1 MSQPAFPFHRQ
12 WPERCPMEGHDVLF
26 DTPDRLL
33 TLLGISPEEMVQ
45 GYRQLLDHDA
55 LPQPFWRQEYDWRPG
70 IEPLS
75 GALIRVMLS
84 SNPELLQLYQAV
96 DRRSGGDGD
105 AHYLERLEQAL
116 QPQALM
122 DAWRGLGELRG
133 ELDHQLRLVQQ
144 QRLQLDEALAL
155 QQRSQRLLDHSLTLP
170 PQP

>member
-12 WPERCPMEGHDVLF
+12 WPERCPMKGHDVLF

-33 TLLGISPEEMVQ
+33 TLLLISPEEMVQ
-45 GYRQLLDHDA
+45 GYQQLLDHDA
-55 LPQPFWRQEYDWRPG
+55 QPQPFWRQEHDWRPG

-116 QPQALM
+116 QPQPLL

-155 QQRSQRLLDHSLTLP
+155 LQRSQRLLDHSVMLP

>member
-1 MSQPAFPFHRQ
+1 MSQPAFPFQRQ
-12 WPERCPMEGHDVLF
+12 WPERCPMQGHDVMF

-33 TLLGISPEEMVQ
+33 TLLLISPEEMVQ

-55 LPQPFWRQEYDWRPG
+55 QPQPFWRQEHDWRPG

-96 DRRSGGDGD
+96 DLRSGGDGD
-105 AHYLERLEQAL
+105 VHYLERLEQAL
-116 QPQALM
+116 QPQALL
-122 DAWRGLGELRG
+122 DAWRGIGELRG

-155 QQRSQRLLDHSLTLP
+155 QQRSQRLLDHSVMLP
-170 PQP
+170 P

>member
-12 WPERCPMEGHDVLF
+12 WPERCPMKGHDVLF

-33 TLLGISPEEMVQ
+33 TLLLISPEEMVQ

-55 LPQPFWRQEYDWRPG
+55 QPQPFWRQEHDWRPG

-96 DRRSGGDGD
+96 DLRSGGDGD
-105 AHYLERLEQAL
+105 VHYLERLEQAL
-116 QPQALM
+116 QPQALL
-122 DAWRGLGELRG
+122 DAWRGIGELRG
-133 ELDHQLRLVQQ
+133 ELDHQLKLVQQ

-155 QQRSQRLLDHSLTLP
+155 QQRSQRLLDHSVMLP
-170 PQP
+170 P

>member
-1 MSQPAFPFHRQ
+1 MSQPAFPFQRQ
-12 WPERCPMEGHDVLF
+12 WPERCPMQGHDVLF

-33 TLLGISPEEMVQ
+33 TLLLISPEEMVQ

-55 LPQPFWRQEYDWRPG
+55 QPQPFWRQEHDWRPG

-96 DRRSGGDGD
+96 DLRSGGDGD
-105 AHYLERLEQAL
+105 VHYLERLEQAL
-116 QPQALM
+116 QPQALL
-122 DAWRGLGELRG
+122 DAWRGIGELRG

-155 QQRSQRLLDHSLTLP
+155 QQRSQRLLDHSVMLP
-170 PQP
+170 P

>member
-1 MSQPAFPFHRQ
+1 MSQPAFPFQRQ
-12 WPERCPMEGHDVLF
+12 WPERCPMQGHDVMF

-33 TLLGISPEEMVQ
+33 TLLLISPEEMVQ

-55 LPQPFWRQEYDWRPG
+55 QPQPFWRQEHDWRPG

-96 DRRSGGDGD
+96 DLRSGGDGD
-105 AHYLERLEQAL
+105 VHYLERLEQAL
-116 QPQALM
+116 QPQALL
-122 DAWRGLGELRG
+122 DAWRGIGELRG
-133 ELDHQLRLVQQ
+133 ELDHQLKLVQQ

-155 QQRSQRLLDHSLTLP
+155 QQRSQRLLDHSVMLP
-170 PQP
+170 P

>member
-12 WPERCPMEGHDVLF
+12 WPERCPMKGHDVLF

-33 TLLGISPEEMVQ
+33 TLLLISPEEMVQ

-55 LPQPFWRQEYDWRPG
+55 QPQPFWRQEHDWRPG

-96 DRRSGGDGD
+96 DLRSGGDGD
-105 AHYLERLEQAL
+105 VHYLERLEQAL
-116 QPQALM
+116 QPQALL
-122 DAWRGLGELRG
+122 DAWRGIGELRG

-155 QQRSQRLLDHSLTLP
+155 QQRSQRLLDHSVMLP
-170 PQP
+170 P

>member
-1 MSQPAFPFHRQ
+1 MSQPAFPFQRQ
-12 WPERCPMEGHDVLF
+12 WPERCPMQGHDVLF

-33 TLLGISPEEMVQ
+33 TLLLISPEEMVQ

-55 LPQPFWRQEYDWRPG
+55 QPQPFWRQEHDWRPG

-96 DRRSGGDGD
+96 DLRSGGDGD
-105 AHYLERLEQAL
+105 VHYLERLEQAL
-116 QPQALM
+116 QPQALL
-122 DAWRGLGELRG
+122 DAWRGIGELRG
-133 ELDHQLRLVQQ
+133 ELDHQLKLVQQ